1 MTTRKGIT
9 PRWLSL
15 LVWFLTAPALAQ
27 APSCADRQ
35 TIQLVRDIFA
45 QSIERQAAGFP
56 QGPRLASGIMD
67 LIAVNVLSVRTAK
80 ANRTSGKQFCQGV
93 LEVRL
98 SPQGAAKMNNPRAL
112 AMMAQDPEM
121 RGIRFSGKN
130 VSHDI
135 HFSTQLTD
143 DGKEHFVEAVGHKML
158 AELVFQLV
166 GPEAAERL
174 AANSKQELD
183 DTHPSEQW
191 DHTANI
197 QAAVKEFVSIYRK
210 AGMAGAAGR
219 VEACYKAID
228 RQIGRDAQMK
238 QLEYCAGMDL
248 AAYRLD
254 SDLSKLKG
262 FPQTAFLHLDKVTER
277 VARLSA
283 YIPNPDLRAGI
294 VERWTTM
301 AADALN
307 MSKEH

>member
-1 MTTRKGIT
+1 MK
-9 PRWLSL
+9 
-15 LVWFLTAPALAQ
+15 
-27 APSCADRQ
+27 
-35 TIQLVRDIFA
+35 
-45 QSIERQAAGFP
+45 
-56 QGPRLASGIMD
+56 
-67 LIAVNVLSVRTAK
+67 LIAINVLSVRTAK
-80 ANRTSGKQFCQGV
+80 VNQASGKQFCQGV

-121 RGIRFSGKN
+121 RGIRFSGKS

-135 HFSTQLTD
+135 RFSSQLTD
-143 DGKEHFVEAVGHKML
+143 DGKEHFVEAVGHKVL

-174 AANSKQELD
+174 TANSKQELED
-183 DTHPSEQW
+183 AHPSEQW

-197 QAAVKEFVSIYRK
+197 QTAVKEFVSTYRK

-228 RQIGRDAQMK
+228 RQPGRDAQMK
-238 QLEYCAGMDL
+238 QLEYCVGMDL
-248 AAYRLD
+248 AAYRFD

-262 FPQTAFLHLDKVTER
+262 LPQAAFFHLDRVSER
-277 VARLSA
+277 VARLNA

-301 AADALN
+301 ATDALN
-307 MSKEH
+307 MSKER